1 MLLSS
6 DLLSRPSIQGGR
18 GCALD
23 EMTCP
28 PVWSATC
35 ASPLQQS
42 LCPPFFIA
50 FFFPLFPL
58 TALSCILPGD
68 CLNHEVHGDQEAFEY
83 EQIIDLLY
91 FSFCI
96 SSVLD
101 EKQNSGISFSPHGS
115 VHSHQHER
123 KPVDL
128 SCSYLVT
135 YFLIWERERSFCV
148 PKLQVSKGQIMP
160 KVVGSMSWWKSA
172 TSGVPQ
178 GSGLGPTLFK
188 SLLVTWTVR
197 SSAP

>member
-6 DLLSRPSIQGGR
+6 DLLSRPSTQGGR

-23 EMTCP
+23 VMACP
-28 PVWSATC
+28 PAWSAHVPAPCSKVC
-35 ASPLQQS
+35 AHHAS
-42 LCPPFFIA
+42 FIA
-50 FFFPLFPL
+50 FFFPL
-58 TALSCILPGD
+58 TALSCMLPGD
-68 CLNHEVHGDQEAFEY
+68 CLNCEVHGDQEAFEY

-91 FSFCI
+91 FSFYI

-101 EKQNSGISFSPHGS
+101 EKQNTGVSFPPHGS

-160 KVVGSMSWWKSA
+160 KVVCSMSWWKSNEWC
-172 TSGVPQ
+172 SL
-178 GSGLGPTLFK
+178 GLRIGTN
-188 SLLVTWTVR
+188 TV
-197 SSAP
+197 